1 MYNATKFGI
10 NQIMLSVV
18 FASMSGI
25 NRLNKIARFTEDGL
39 VRSILLVRHSIR
51 YAHKMVTQSLYPSLN
66 PVREVWLRQTLLTH
80 TTPCETSQDKP

>member
-1 MYNATKFGI
+1 MNRQGIIKSISKTFPTLRHNATKFGI

-39 VRSILLVRHSIR
+39 VRSLLKLVKGINEE
-51 YAHKMVTQSLYPSLN
+51 K
-66 PVREVWLRQTLLTH
+66 
-80 TTPCETSQDKP
+80 